1 MISFLVLTISSISSA
16 FSWATNYKRDWV
28 GSISTCEGWGIV
40 YTIEHLTVL
49 ITPWEE
55 RVGGWGRG
63 RGEEDGM
70 GTRNSSPISVFA
82 SSLPYPT
89 HSGSCDSQ
97 PPYNC
102 ANHQNP
108 RILHGTL
115 WWLWSRWWIMRW
127 WESWVRRPKAP
138 RTQSRSS
145 KIFLPEV
152 GAS

>member
-1 MISFLVLTISSISSA
+1 MLLLVSFPDIYCMICVCEELTGVESSNSFLISMISFLVLTISSSVP
-16 FSWATNYKRDWV
+16 FPEQRNRKGT
-28 GSISTCEGWGIV
+28 EWGLFQHAKGEVV

-55 RVGGWGRG
+55 RVGG
-63 RGEEDGM
+63 GEEDGM

-97 PPYNC
+97 PPHNC

-115 WWLWSRWWIMRW
+115 WWLWSR
-127 WESWVRRPKAP
+127 
-138 RTQSRSS
+138 
-145 KIFLPEV
+145 
-152 GAS
+152 